1 MSKEK
6 EQTRPEIGADVAAQ
20 LLTNLKS
27 SYMRTPTKK
36 ANFGS
41 RILYRVTF
49 GKFGKLTEVDWDKS
63 FWNDDNNKIIK
74 IRRPKYISD
83 DLESDL

>member
-6 EQTRPEIGADVAAQ
+6 EQIRPEIGAYVAAQ
-20 LLTNLKS
+20 LLTHLKS

-36 ANFGS
+36 ANFAS

-63 FWNDDNNKIIK
+63 VWNDDNNKIIK